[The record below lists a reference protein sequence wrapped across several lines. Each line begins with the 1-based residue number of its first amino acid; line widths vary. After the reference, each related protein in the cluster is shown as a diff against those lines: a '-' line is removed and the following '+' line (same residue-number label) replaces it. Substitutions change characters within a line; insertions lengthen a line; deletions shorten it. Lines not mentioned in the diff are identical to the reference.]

1 MSISQE
7 NYKPHRRNI
16 NTETKLSSKKIRRNF
31 VTDNVFIIKADFCT
45 DNIYIE
51 ILSPKLKNF
60 LKRIT

>member
-7 NYKPHRRNI
+7 NYKPHRR

-31 VTDNVFIIKADFCT
+31 VTDNVFIIKADFCI

-51 ILSPKLKNF
+51 ILSPKIKNF